1 MPYTPSQ
8 DPGKNISH
16 LSRSKNG
23 KKMSQKQRVAAGLNM
38 ARKAGADLPAKEGTL
53 FLQGL
58 VGYDAQGRL
67 LKTFNSMKE
76 AFEFATE
83 KNFKEVVDVSKG
95 RRYV

>member
-1 MPYTPSQ
+1 
-8 DPGKNISH
+8 
-16 LSRSKNG
+16 
-23 KKMSQKQRVAAGLNM
+23 MSQKQRVAAGLNM

-76 AFEFATE
+76 AFEFATD